1 MRTCVEEGLVLV
13 REGDVDYDGRRN
25 GQQTIPQR
33 RPKFPGIVR
42 CEMFEDEGF
51 VDIGYRFEL

>member
-1 MRTCVEEGLVLV
+1 MGTCVEEDLVLV
-13 REGDVDYDGRRN
+13 REGDVDYDGCRN
-25 GQQTIPQR
+25 RQQTIPQR

-51 VDIGYRFEL
+51 VDISYRLEL